1 MMLQLNYPKGNLIV
15 TEAALKVEYKSGK
28 VKEQC
33 TDIRKATRLFG
44 GDRTL
49 ALKLLSRIN
58 ALEQAEVIQDII
70 VQPVFRFHRLKNK
83 DGRNLEGY
91 FAIDVKTRKEPWRI
105 ILQPL
110 DKEGNPFIPCNI
122 DEISGTVRIVEI
134 REVSKHYE

>member
-1 MMLQLNYPKGNLIV
+1 M
-15 TEAALKVEYKSGK
+15 KVEYRSGK

-58 ALEQAEVIQDII
+58 ALEQAAVIQDII
-70 VQPVFRFHRLKNK
+70 VQP
-83 DGRNLEGY
+83 
-91 FAIDVKTRKEPWRI
+91 
-105 ILQPL
+105 L
-110 DKEGNPFIPCNI
+110 DDEGNPFIPCNI

>member
-1 MMLQLNYPKGNLIV
+1 M
-15 TEAALKVEYKSGK
+15 KVEYRSGK

-44 GDRTL
+44 GDRAL

-58 ALEQAEVIQDII
+58 ALEQATVIQDII
-70 VQPVFRFHRLKNK
+70 VQP
-83 DGRNLEGY
+83 
-91 FAIDVKTRKEPWRI
+91 
-105 ILQPL
+105 L
-110 DKEGNPFIPCNI
+110 DDEGNPFIPCNI

>member
-1 MMLQLNYPKGNLIV
+1 M
-15 TEAALKVEYKSGK
+15 KVEYRSGK

-44 GDRTL
+44 GDRAL

-58 ALEQAEVIQDII
+58 ALEQAAVIQDII
-70 VQPVFRFHRLKNK
+70 VQPVFRFHRLKKK

-110 DKEGNPFIPCNI
+110 DEEGNPFIPCNI

>member
-1 MMLQLNYPKGNLIV
+1 M
-15 TEAALKVEYKSGK
+15 KVEYRSGK

-58 ALEQAEVIQDII
+58 ALEQATVIQDII

-91 FAIDVKTRKEPWRI
+91 FAIDVKTRALENYFAAV
-105 ILQPL
+105 
-110 DKEGNPFIPCNI
+110 G
-122 DEISGTVRIVEI
+122 
-134 REVSKHYE
+134 

>member
-1 MMLQLNYPKGNLIV
+1 M
-15 TEAALKVEYKSGK
+15 KVEYRSGK

-58 ALEQAEVIQDII
+58 ALEQATVIQDII
-70 VQPVFRFHRLKNK
+70 VQP
-83 DGRNLEGY
+83 
-91 FAIDVKTRKEPWRI
+91 
-105 ILQPL
+105 L
-110 DKEGNPFIPCNI
+110 DDEGNPFIPCNI

>member
-1 MMLQLNYPKGNLIV
+1 MVLQSDYPKGNLIV
-15 TEAALKVEYKSGK
+15 TEAALKVEYRSGK

-33 TDIRKATRLFG
+33 TNIRKATRLFG
-44 GDRTL
+44 GDRAL

-70 VQPVFRFHRLKNK
+70 VQQVFRFHRLKNK

-110 DKEGNPFIPCNI
+110 DEEGNPFIPCNI
-122 DEISGTVRIVEI
+122 DEISESVRIVEI